1 MLHELVPTG
10 SALLSLQAQVV
21 TQREA
26 AVPTFV
32 VTTVHDC
39 GTGEVVIDAA
49 SAKEA
54 VRLAKQQASVRV
66 TWAHARKVGDK
77 HVNK

>member
-1 MLHELVPTG
+1 MPIY
-10 SALLSLQAQVV
+10 
-21 TQREA
+21 
-26 AVPTFV
+26 V

-39 GTGEVVIDAA
+39 GTGEVVIEAD

-54 VRLAKQQASVRV
+54 IRRAKQGASVRV

-77 HVNK
+77 HVAR